1 MRISDWSSDAC
12 SSDLSGADFA
22 EVENVVLSRCS
33 MCHAAEPLWEGVEVP
48 PKGVVL
54 ETPGQIRAHARA
66 IGMQAVHTHAMPP
79 GNVTFIE
86 EGERQLLAPWIAAGA
101 RSEERRVGKE
111 CVRTVRSRCSPYP

>member
-1 MRISDWSSDAC
+1 
-12 SSDLSGADFA
+12 
-22 EVENVVLSRCS
+22 

-79 GNVTFIE
+79 GNVTFLE
-86 EGERQLLAPWIAAGA
+86 EGEPQLLATSIAAGA
-101 RSEERRVGKE
+101 TAWSGSTPGPAANAPPPPSLGHAPVGGRSVQY
-111 CVRTVRSRCSPYP
+111 VSI